1 MIDSSRGNIYRR
13 IARSTV
19 YVTATAVSLLVFPSA
34 LLWMVAFWLAIASV
48 SIGRNR
54 EAWSPLV
61 TCVAVLVIKRPDWS
75 LLLMVLATSLLVG
88 AMILYWKRNSGDVPD
103 RQRRLAVG
111 TVGLLWVVWFA
122 ASWESSAGSQSGGI
136 IRFDP
141 DRPIVCLGDSLTTGL
156 SDDEAYPAYLQQ
168 LVTVPVLNFG
178 HAGITARDAIKHLP
192 AALES
197 RPQVVVIELGGHDY
211 LRGCGRA
218 ATRESLV
225 EIIEACRDAGAAV
238 VLVEI
243 PRGFITD
250 SFSRMER
257 ELTRKYDLELIPDT
271 AIRMLVLRSSTFP
284 LVGKLA
290 APRLSDDGLHPN
302 AAGAR
307 YLAGVVDAAL
317 ENMTR
322 SPIRKRETA
331 GPR

>member
-1 MIDSSRGNIYRR
+1 MIESSRGNIYRR

-75 LLLMVLATSLLVG
+75 PLLMVLVVSMAAAAT
-88 AMILYWKRNSGDVPD
+88 ILFWKRNLGGVTIG
-103 RQRRLAVG
+103 QRMLAVG
-111 TVGLLWVVWFA
+111 TIGLLWVLWFA
-122 ASWESSAGSQSGGI
+122 AAWESHVATHFGGVT
-136 IRFDP
+136 RLDP
-141 DRPIVCLGDSLTTGL
+141 NRPIVCLGDSLTTGL
-156 SDDEAYPAYLQQ
+156 SDDEAYPRYLQQ

-178 HAGITARDAIKHLP
+178 RAGITSRDAIKHLP

-211 LRGCGRA
+211 LRGYGRK
-218 ATRESLV
+218 ATRASLV

-243 PRGFITD
+243 PRGFIAD
-250 SFSRMER
+250 SFSGMER
-257 ELTRKYDLELIPDT
+257 ELARSYDLELIPDT

-284 LVGKLA
+284 LVGNLA

-307 YLAGVVDAAL
+307 YLAGVVGAAL

-322 SPIRKRETA
+322 SPIRKPETA